1 MYKDVQRIGHD
12 AMMPWSW
19 VLSLDLLFQSFLD
32 IPIFLSSFF
41 SCKGVKERQ
50 RTASGA
56 RLHPNPDRTLPDS
69 RLFCE
74 QCKTTKHLAVRC
86 CCQFYL
92 SIVLSWQSVSYLCV
106 LDVGSAQAL
115 QCTSYLS
122 TFDSSCAF
130 RGRVERFR
138 FRRRTSAETRQDSL
152 ALQLCVGVLTSSQ
165 HDRWTWNIAWHAFW
179 TFPTKR
185 SYGYKSATSASELSW
200 DLGTLLALDTNPT
213 ESLWDHSFSLA
224 GLLNGSVMGCSATV
238 LSIFSWLPQF

>member
-1 MYKDVQRIGHD
+1 M
-12 AMMPWSW
+12 
-19 VLSLDLLFQSFLD
+19 VLSLESWPTFPIFCGYSD
-32 IPIFLSSFF
+32 IPFIIFLLQR
-41 SCKGVKERQ
+41 RQ
-50 RTASGA
+50 RTPKNGVGSQVASKSRPDLTRLQTFLWAVQNYKASGCEM
-56 RLHPNPDRTLPDS
+56 LLPILPD
-69 RLFCE
+69 
-74 QCKTTKHLAVRC
+74 
-86 CCQFYL
+86 

-130 RGRVERFR
+130 RGLVERFR

>member
-1 MYKDVQRIGHD
+1 
-12 AMMPWSW
+12 MPWCHGLESW
-19 VLSLDLLFQSFLD
+19 VLTYFSNLFWIFRYSFHFSLAKAS
-32 IPIFLSSFF
+32 
-41 SCKGVKERQ
+41 KNAKERRREPGGIQ
-50 RTASGA
+50 IQTGPYQTFLWAVQNYKASGCEM
-56 RLHPNPDRTLPDS
+56 LLPILPD
-69 RLFCE
+69 
-74 QCKTTKHLAVRC
+74 
-86 CCQFYL
+86 
-92 SIVLSWQSVSYLCV
+92 SIVLSWQSVAYLCV

-130 RGRVERFR
+130 RGLVERFR

-179 TFPTKR
+179 TFPTKT